1 MYQIHTTKYFFIQF
15 KAVGRE
21 LSIAFAYHLLKQYK
35 NQKKKSTNNRIR
47 QLLDN
52 IDLHILHSLNPDG
65 FEIATEGQCYKGTET
80 GTGRHNANGVSK
92 KKTKRIFLSEII
104 ILLRKKFAD
113 P

>member
-1 MYQIHTTKYFFIQF
+1 MTNGSKIQIYLSFLLFLKDFFIHF

-35 NQKKKSTNNRIR
+35 NQKKKSKNNRIR
-47 QLLDN
+47 RLLDN

-65 FEIATEGQCYKGTET
+65 FEIATEGQCYKGTEN

-92 KKTKRIFLSEII
+92 KKDP
-104 ILLRKKFAD
+104 KKFH
-113 P
+113 